1 MFKMS
6 QKGKQVNEMFSNI
19 ARRYDFLNRV
29 LSFGIDIR
37 WRKSATSLISYSE
50 GGIILDTAS
59 GTGDMALHIA
69 AATPASVRV
78 VGVDFCKEM
87 IDIAGKK
94 AGNSPYAKR
103 VAFAVAPCEM
113 MPFRENTFD
122 SVTIAFGIRNLDNRY
137 RGLTEMYRVLK
148 PGGKIVILEFSIPR
162 GRFIRHLY
170 LFYFRWFLPLIGGLF
185 SKFNAYKYLPDSV
198 AQFPEPEE
206 FEKIIASSGFINITH
221 HDLTFGVTTVY
232 TGSK

>member
-87 IDIAGKK
+87 IDIARKK
-94 AGNSPYAKR
+94 AGDSPYAER

-113 MPFRENTFD
+113 MPFRKNTFD
-122 SVTIAFGIRNLDNRY
+122 SVTIAFG
-137 RGLTEMYRVLK
+137 
-148 PGGKIVILEFSIPR
+148 
-162 GRFIRHLY
+162 
-170 LFYFRWFLPLIGGLF
+170 
-185 SKFNAYKYLPDSV
+185 
-198 AQFPEPEE
+198 
-206 FEKIIASSGFINITH
+206 
-221 HDLTFGVTTVY
+221 
-232 TGSK
+232 